1 MICDICNKEFK
12 TYVGLSCHIRQS
24 HNITSQ
30 EYYDK
35 YIRKEGEG
43 FCNVCQKQTSFRNL
57 HIGYSRFCSKKCIQ
71 NNEETKNKIQQ
82 TCLDRYDSKNVY
94 ASEYGKQKCR
104 ETWLENLGVENPFQS
119 EEVKEKIK
127 QTNLERYNSEYS
139 FQSKEIK
146 DKIKNTKEERYGNS
160 NYNNIEKARKTN
172 LEKYGVDC
180 VLKRNDVVKLKNSEE
195 NKRKQYNTKKRN
207 NTFSTSKTEKELEAE
222 LRKIFPDLKTQ
233 YKSKKYPFHCD
244 YYIPELDLYIE
255 YNGTWTHG
263 FHFFDKNNQED
274 LDKLENWKNKNTKY
288 YNSAIKTWTQRD
300 TLKLETAIKNHLNYV
315 VWFNQEQAYEWLK
328 LYNINRDKAKEE
340 NK

>member
-43 FCNVCQKQTSFRNL
+43 FCNVCQKPTSFRNF
-57 HIGYSRFCSKKCIQ
+57 HIGYSRFCCGKCVQ
-71 NNEETKNKIQQ
+71 NSEETKSKIQQ

-119 EEVKEKIK
+119 EEVKGKIK

-160 NYNNIEKARKTN
+160 NYNNIKKSEK
-172 LEKYGVDC
+172 D
-180 VLKRNDVVKLKNSEE
+180 
-195 NKRKQYNTKKRN
+195 
-207 NTFSTSKTEKELEAE
+207 
-222 LRKIFPDLKTQ
+222 
-233 YKSKKYPFHCD
+233 KS
-244 YYIPELDLYIE
+244 
-255 YNGTWTHG
+255 
-263 FHFFDKNNQED
+263 
-274 LDKLENWKNKNTKY
+274 
-288 YNSAIKTWTQRD
+288 
-300 TLKLETAIKNHLNYV
+300 
-315 VWFNQEQAYEWLK
+315 
-328 LYNINRDKAKEE
+328 
-340 NK
+340 

>member
-1 MICDICNKEFK
+1 MICDICNKEFT

-43 FCNVCQKQTSFRNL
+43 FCNVCQKPTSFRNF
-57 HIGYSRFCSKKCIQ
+57 HIGYSRFCCAKCVQ
-71 NNEETKNKIQQ
+71 NSEETKSKIQQ

-127 QTNLERYNSEYS
+127 QTNLDRYGVEHNSQVE
-139 FQSKEIK
+139 EVK
-146 DKIKNTKEERYGNS
+146 DKIKKTKEERYGDS
-160 NYNNIEKARKTN
+160 NYNNTEKARKTN

-180 VLKRNDVVKLKNSEE
+180 VLKRDDVVKLKNSEE
-195 NKRKQYNTKKRN
+195 IKKKQYNTKKKN
-207 NTFSTSKTEKELEAE
+207 NSFNSSKPEKKFETK
-222 LRKIFPDLKTQ
+222 LRKLFPDLKTQ
-233 YKSKKYPFHCD
+233 YKSKVYPFSCD

-263 FHFFDKNNQED
+263 GHFFDKDNQED
-274 LDKLENWKNKNTKY
+274 LDKLEKWKNKNTKY

-300 TLKLETAIKNHLNYV
+300 ILKLETAIKNHLNYV

>member
-1 MICDICNKEFK
+1 MICNICNKEFK

-24 HNITSQ
+24 HNTTSQ

-43 FCNVCQKQTSFRNL
+43 FCNVCQKPTSFRNF
-57 HIGYSRFCSKKCIQ
+57 HIGYSRFCCGKCVQ
-71 NNEETKNKIQQ
+71 NSEETKSKIQQ

-160 NYNNIEKARKTN
+160 NYNNTEKARKTN

-180 VLKRNDVVKLKNSEE
+180 VLKREDVVKLKNSEE
-195 NKRKQYNTKKRN
+195 NKKKQYNTKKKN
-207 NTFSTSKTEKELEAE
+207 NTFNTSKIEQELEIE
-222 LRKIFPDLKTQ
+222 LRKIFPKLKTQ
-233 YKSKKYPFHCD
+233 YKSKNYPFNCD

-263 FHFFDKNNQED
+263 FHFFDKDNQED
-274 LDKLENWKNKNTKY
+274 LDKLEKWKNKNSKY

-300 TLKLETAIKNHLNYV
+300 ILKLETAIKNHLNYV
-315 VWFNQEQAYEWLK
+315 VWFNQEQAYEWVK

>member
-1 MICDICNKEFK
+1 MICSICNKEFK

-24 HNITSQ
+24 HNMTSQ
-30 EYYDK
+30 DYYDE

-43 FCNVCQKQTSFRNL
+43 FCEMCQKPTSFRNL

-71 NNEETKNKIQQ
+71 NSEETKNKIQQ
-82 TCLDRYDSKNVY
+82 TCLDRYNNKNVY

-119 EEVKEKIK
+119 EEVKGKIK
-127 QTNLERYNSEYS
+127 KTNLERYNSEYS

-160 NYNNIEKARKTN
+160 NYNNIKKARKTN

-180 VLKRNDVVKLKNSEE
+180 ILKREDVVKLKNSEE
-195 NKRKQYNTKKRN
+195 NKKKQYNTKKKN
-207 NTFSTSKTEKELEAE
+207 NTFNTSKIEQELEIE
-222 LRKIFPDLKTQ
+222 LRKIFPKLKTQ
-233 YKSKKYPFHCD
+233 YKSKNYPFHCD

-263 FHFFDKNNQED
+263 FHFFDKDNQED
-274 LDKLENWKNKNTKY
+274 LDKLEKWKNKNSKY

-300 TLKLETAIKNHLNYV
+300 ILKLETAIKNHLNYV
-315 VWFNQEQAYEWLK
+315 VWFNQEQAYEWVK

>member
-12 TYVGLSCHIRQS
+12 TYVGFSCHIRQS

-43 FCNVCQKQTSFRNL
+43 FCNVCQKPTSFRNF
-57 HIGYSRFCSKKCIQ
+57 HIGYSRFCCSKCVQ
-71 NNEETKNKIQQ
+71 NSEETKSKIQQ
-82 TCLDRYDSKNVY
+82 TCLDRYDSKNIY

-104 ETWLENLGVENPFQS
+104 ETWLENLGIENPFQS
-119 EEVKEKIK
+119 EEVKGKIK

-146 DKIKNTKEERYGNS
+146 DKIKNTKEERYGDS

-180 VLKRNDVVKLKNSEE
+180 ILKREDVVKLKNSEE

-207 NTFSTSKTEKELEAE
+207 NTFNTSKTEKELEVE

-233 YKSKKYPFHCD
+233 YKSEIYPFHCD

-274 LDKLENWKNKNTKY
+274 LNKLEEWKSKNTKY

-300 TLKLETAIKNHLNYV
+300 ILKLETAIKNHLNYM
-315 VWFNQEQAYEWLK
+315 VWFNQEQAYEWVK

>member
-1 MICDICNKEFK
+1 MICSICNKEFK

-30 EYYDK
+30 EYYDE
-35 YIRKEGEG
+35 YIKKEGEG
-43 FCNVCQKQTSFRNL
+43 FCEVCQKPTSFRNL
-57 HIGYSRFCSKKCIQ
+57 HIGYSRFCCSKCTQ
-71 NNEETKNKIQQ
+71 NSEDTRNKIQQ

-119 EEVKEKIK
+119 EEVKDKIK
-127 QTNLERYNSEYS
+127 QTNLEKYGVEYNS
-139 FQSKEIK
+139 QSKEVK
-146 DKIKNTKEERYGNS
+146 KKIKNTKEERYGNS
-160 NYNNIEKARKTN
+160 NYNNIKKARKTN

-180 VLKRNDVVKLKNSEE
+180 ILKREDVVKLKNSEE
-195 NKRKQYNTKKRN
+195 NKKKQYNTKKKN
-207 NTFSTSKTEKELEAE
+207 NTFNTSKIEQELEIE
-222 LRKIFPDLKTQ
+222 LRKIFPKLKTQ
-233 YKSKKYPFHCD
+233 YKSKNYPFHCD

-263 FHFFDKNNQED
+263 FHFFDKDNQED
-274 LDKLENWKNKNTKY
+274 LDKLEKWKNKNSKY

-300 TLKLETAIKNHLNYV
+300 ILKLETAIKNHLNYV
-315 VWFNQEQAYEWLK
+315 VWFNQEQAYEWVK
-328 LYNINRDKAKEE
+328 LYNNNRQRAKEE

>member
-1 MICDICNKEFK
+1 MICSICNKEFK

-24 HNITSQ
+24 HNISSK
-30 EYYDK
+30 EYYDE
-35 YIRKEGEG
+35 YIKKEGEG
-43 FCNVCQKQTSFRNL
+43 FCNVCQKPTSFRNL
-57 HIGYSRFCSKKCIQ
+57 HIGYSRFCCSKCTQ
-71 NNEETKNKIQQ
+71 NSEETKNKIQQ

-94 ASEYGKQKCR
+94 ASEYGKQKCK

-119 EEVKEKIK
+119 EEVKGKIK

-160 NYNNIEKARKTN
+160 NYNNIKKARKTN

-180 VLKRNDVVKLKNSEE
+180 ILKREDVVKLKNSEE
-195 NKRKQYNTKKRN
+195 NKKKQYNTKKKN
-207 NTFSTSKTEKELEAE
+207 NTFNTSKVEKELEIKLRE
-222 LRKIFPDLKTQ
+222 LFPDLKTQ

-244 YYIPELDLYIE
+244 YYVPELDLYIE

-263 FHFFDKNNQED
+263 FHFFDKDNQED
-274 LDKLENWKNKNTKY
+274 LDKLEKWKNKNSKY

-300 TLKLETAIKNHLNYV
+300 ILKLETAIKNHLNYV
-315 VWFNQEQAYEWLK
+315 VWFNQEQAYEWIK
-328 LYNINRDKAKEE
+328 LYNNNRQRAKEE

>member
-24 HNITSQ
+24 HNMTSQ
-30 EYYDK
+30 DYYNK

-43 FCNVCQKQTSFRNL
+43 FCNVCQKPTSFRNF

-71 NNEETKNKIQQ
+71 NSEETKNKIQQ
-82 TCLDRYDSKNVY
+82 TCLDRYNNKNVY

-119 EEVKEKIK
+119 EKVKGKIK

-146 DKIKNTKEERYGNS
+146 DKIKNTKEERYGDS
-160 NYNNIEKARKTN
+160 NYNNIEKAKKTN
-172 LEKYGVDC
+172 LERYGVDC
-180 VLKRNDVVKLKNSEE
+180 VLKREDVVKLKNSEE
-195 NKRKQYNTKKRN
+195 IKKKQYNTKKKN
-207 NTFSTSKTEKELEAE
+207 NSFNSSKPEKELETK

-233 YKSKKYPFHCD
+233 YESDVYPFHCD

-274 LDKLENWKNKNTKY
+274 LNKLEEWKSKNTKY

-300 TLKLETAIKNHLNYV
+300 ILKLETAIKNHLNYV
-315 VWFNQEQAYEWLK
+315 AWFNQEQAYEWVK

>member
-1 MICDICNKEFK
+1 MICSICNKEFK

-30 EYYDK
+30 EYYDE
-35 YIRKEGEG
+35 YIKKEGEG
-43 FCNVCQKQTSFRNL
+43 FCEVCQKPTSFRNL
-57 HIGYSRFCSKKCIQ
+57 HIGYSRFCCSKCTQ
-71 NNEETKNKIQQ
+71 NSEDTRNKIQQ

-119 EEVKEKIK
+119 EKVKGKIK

-160 NYNNIEKARKTN
+160 NYNNIKKARKTN

-180 VLKRNDVVKLKNSEE
+180 ILKREDVVKLKNSEE
-195 NKRKQYNTKKRN
+195 NKKKQYNTKKKN
-207 NTFSTSKTEKELEAE
+207 NTFNTSKIEQKLEIE
-222 LRKIFPDLKTQ
+222 LRKIFPKLKTQ
-233 YKSKKYPFHCD
+233 YKSKNYPFHCD

-263 FHFFDKNNQED
+263 FHFFDKDNQED
-274 LDKLENWKNKNTKY
+274 LDKLEKWKNKNSKY

-300 TLKLETAIKNHLNYV
+300 ILKLETAIKNHLNYV
-315 VWFNQEQAYEWLK
+315 VWFNQEQAYEWVK

-340 NK
+340 NN

>member
-43 FCNVCQKQTSFRNL
+43 FCNVCQKPTFFRNL
-57 HIGYSRFCSKKCIQ
+57 HIGYSRFCCSKCTQ
-71 NNEETKNKIQQ
+71 NSEDTRNKIQQ

-94 ASEYGKQKCR
+94 ASEYGKQKCK

-119 EEVKEKIK
+119 EEVKGKIK

-160 NYNNIEKARKTN
+160 NYNNIKKARKTN

-180 VLKRNDVVKLKNSEE
+180 ILKREDVVKLKNSEE
-195 NKRKQYNTKKRN
+195 NKKKQYNTKKKN
-207 NTFSTSKTEKELEAE
+207 NTFNTSKIEQELEIE
-222 LRKIFPDLKTQ
+222 LRKIFPKLKTQ
-233 YKSKKYPFHCD
+233 YKSKNYPFHCD

-274 LDKLENWKNKNTKY
+274 LNKLEEWKSKNTKY

-300 TLKLETAIKNHLNYV
+300 ILKLETAIKNHLNYV
-315 VWFNQEQAYEWLK
+315 VWFNQEQGYEWIK
-328 LYNINRDKAKEE
+328 LYNNNRQRAKEE

>member
-30 EYYDK
+30 KYYDK

-43 FCNVCQKQTSFRNL
+43 FCNVCQKPTSFRNF
-57 HIGYSRFCSKKCIQ
+57 HIGYSKFCCGKCVQ
-71 NNEETKNKIQQ
+71 NSEETRSKIQQ
-82 TCLDRYDSKNVY
+82 TCLDRYDNKNVY

-127 QTNLERYNSEYS
+127 QTNLERYNSEYP

-160 NYNNIEKARKTN
+160 NYNNIKKARKTN

-180 VLKRNDVVKLKNSEE
+180 ILKREDVVKLKNSEE
-195 NKRKQYNTKKRN
+195 NKKKQYNTKKKN
-207 NTFSTSKTEKELEAE
+207 NTFNTSKIEQELEIE
-222 LRKIFPDLKTQ
+222 LRKIFPKLKTQ
-233 YKSKKYPFHCD
+233 YKSKNYPFHCD

-274 LDKLENWKNKNTKY
+274 LNKLEEWKSKNTKY

-300 TLKLETAIKNHLNYV
+300 ILKLETAIKNHLNYM
-315 VWFNQEQAYEWLK
+315 VWFNQEQAYEWVK

>member
-24 HNITSQ
+24 HNVSSK
-30 EYYDK
+30 EYYDE
-35 YIRKEGEG
+35 YIKKEGEG
-43 FCNVCQKQTSFRNL
+43 FCEICQKPTSFRNF
-57 HIGYSRFCSKKCIQ
+57 HIGYSRFCCGKCVQ
-71 NNEETKNKIQQ
+71 NSEETRSKIQQ

-119 EEVKEKIK
+119 EEVKDRIK
-127 QTNLERYNSEYS
+127 QTNLKRYGVEYNS
-139 FQSKEIK
+139 QSKEVKKKIK
-146 DKIKNTKEERYGNS
+146 DTKEERYGNS
-160 NYNNIEKARKTN
+160 NYNNIKKARKTN

-180 VLKRNDVVKLKNSEE
+180 ILKREDVVKLKNSEE
-195 NKRKQYNTKKRN
+195 IKKKQYNTKKKN
-207 NTFSTSKTEKELEAE
+207 NTFNTSKIEKELEIE
-222 LRKIFPDLKTQ
+222 LRKIFPNLKTQ
-233 YKSKKYPFHCD
+233 YKSKNYPFHCD

-274 LDKLENWKNKNTKY
+274 LNKLEEWKSKNTKY

-300 TLKLETAIKNHLNYV
+300 ILKLETAIKNHLNYV
-315 VWFNQEQAYEWLK
+315 VWFNQEQAYEWIK

>member
-24 HNITSQ
+24 HNMTSQ
-30 EYYDK
+30 DYYNE

-43 FCNVCQKQTSFRNL
+43 FCEMCQKPTSFRNL

-71 NNEETKNKIQQ
+71 NSEETKNKIQQ
-82 TCLDRYDSKNVY
+82 TCLDRYNNKNVY
-94 ASEYGKQKCR
+94 E
-104 ETWLENLGVENPFQS
+104 S
-119 EEVKEKIK
+119 EEDKDKIK
-127 QTNLERYNSEYS
+127 QTKLKRYGVEYNY
-139 FQSKEIK
+139 QSKEVKKKIK
-146 DKIKNTKEERYGNS
+146 DTKEERYGNS
-160 NYNNIEKARKTN
+160 NYNNVEKARKTN
-172 LEKYGVDC
+172 ITRYGVDC
-180 VLKRNDVVKLKNSEE
+180 ILKREDVVKLKNSEE
-195 NKRKQYNTKKRN
+195 NKKKQHNTKKKN
-207 NTFSTSKTEKELEAE
+207 NTFNTSKIEKELE
-222 LRKIFPDLKTQ
+222 LRLKEIFPDLKTQ
-233 YKSKKYPFHCD
+233 YKSEIYPFHCD

-274 LDKLENWKNKNTKY
+274 LNKLEEWKSKNTKY

-300 TLKLETAIKNHLNYV
+300 ILKLETAIKNYLNYV
-315 VWFNQEQAYEWLK
+315 VWFNQEQAYEWVK

>member
-24 HNITSQ
+24 HNISSK
-30 EYYDK
+30 EYYDE
-35 YIRKEGEG
+35 YIKKEGEG
-43 FCNVCQKQTSFRNL
+43 FCEICQKPTSFRNL

-71 NNEETKNKIQQ
+71 NSEETKNKIQQ

-119 EEVKEKIK
+119 EEVKDKIK
-127 QTNLERYNSEYS
+127 QTNLKRYGVEYNS
-139 FQSKEIK
+139 QSKEVKKKIK
-146 DKIKNTKEERYGNS
+146 DTKEERYGNS
-160 NYNNIEKARKTN
+160 NYNNIKKARKTN

-180 VLKRNDVVKLKNSEE
+180 ILKREDVVKLKNSEE
-195 NKRKQYNTKKRN
+195 NKRKQYNTKKKN
-207 NTFSTSKTEKELEAE
+207 NTFNTSKIEQELEIE
-222 LRKIFPDLKTQ
+222 LRKIFPKLKTQ
-233 YKSKKYPFHCD
+233 YKSEEYPFHCD

-263 FHFFDKNNQED
+263 FHFFDKDNQED
-274 LDKLENWKNKNTKY
+274 LDKLEKWKNKNSKY

-300 TLKLETAIKNHLNYV
+300 ILKLETAIKNHLNYV
-315 VWFNQEQAYEWLK
+315 VWFNQEQALDW
-328 LYNINRDKAKEE
+328 INKFKRRQ
-340 NK
+340 

>member
-24 HNITSQ
+24 HNMTSQ

-35 YIRKEGEG
+35 YIKKEGEG
-43 FCNVCQKQTSFRNL
+43 FCEMCQKPTSFRNL
-57 HIGYSRFCSKKCIQ
+57 HIGYSRFCCGKCVQ
-71 NNEETKNKIQQ
+71 NSEETKSKIQQ

-119 EEVKEKIK
+119 EEVKGKIK

-160 NYNNIEKARKTN
+160 NYNNIKKARKTN

-180 VLKRNDVVKLKNSEE
+180 ILKREDVVKLKNSEE
-195 NKRKQYNTKKRN
+195 NKKKQYNTKKKN
-207 NTFSTSKTEKELEAE
+207 NTFNTSKIEQELEIE
-222 LRKIFPDLKTQ
+222 LRKIFPKLKTQ
-233 YKSKKYPFHCD
+233 YKSKNYPFHCD
-244 YYIPELDLYIE
+244 YYVPELNLYIE

-274 LDKLENWKNKNTKY
+274 LDKLEKWKNKNSKY

-300 TLKLETAIKNHLNYV
+300 ILKLETAIKNHLNYV
-315 VWFNQEQAYEWLK
+315 VWFNQEQAYEWVK

>member
-1 MICDICNKEFK
+1 MICSICNKEFK

-24 HNITSQ
+24 HNMTSQ

-35 YIRKEGEG
+35 YIKKEGEG
-43 FCNVCQKQTSFRNL
+43 FCNVCQKPTSFRNL
-57 HIGYSRFCSKKCIQ
+57 HIGYSRFCCSKCTQ
-71 NNEETKNKIQQ
+71 NSEDTRNKIQQ

-119 EEVKEKIK
+119 EEVKGKIK

-180 VLKRNDVVKLKNSEE
+180 ILKREDVVKLKNSEE
-195 NKRKQYNTKKRN
+195 NKKKQYNTKKKN
-207 NTFSTSKTEKELEAE
+207 NTFNTSKIEQELEIE
-222 LRKIFPDLKTQ
+222 LRKIFPKLKTQ
-233 YKSKKYPFHCD
+233 YKSKNYPFHCD

-274 LDKLENWKNKNTKY
+274 LNKLEEWKSKNTKY

-300 TLKLETAIKNHLNYV
+300 ILKLETAIKNHLNYV
-315 VWFNQEQAYEWLK
+315 VWFNQEQAYEWVK

>member
-1 MICDICNKEFK
+1 MYVRNQLPFAISILDI
-12 TYVGLSCHIRQS
+12 H
-24 HNITSQ
+24 
-30 EYYDK
+30 
-35 YIRKEGEG
+35 
-43 FCNVCQKQTSFRNL
+43 
-57 HIGYSRFCSKKCIQ
+57 GYSRFCCGKCVQ
-71 NNEETKNKIQQ
+71 NSEETKSKIQQ

-94 ASEYGKQKCR
+94 ASEYGKQKCK

-119 EEVKEKIK
+119 EEVKGKIK

-146 DKIKNTKEERYGNS
+146 DKIKNTKEERYWNS
-160 NYNNIEKARKTN
+160 NYNNIKKARKTN

-180 VLKRNDVVKLKNSEE
+180 ILKREDVVKLKNSEE
-195 NKRKQYNTKKRN
+195 NKRKQYNTKKKN
-207 NTFSTSKTEKELEAE
+207 NTFNTSKIEQELEIE
-222 LRKIFPDLKTQ
+222 LRKIFPKLKTQ
-233 YKSKKYPFHCD
+233 YKSKNYPFHCD

-263 FHFFDKNNQED
+263 FHFFDKDNQED
-274 LDKLENWKNKNTKY
+274 LDKLEKWKNKNSKY

-300 TLKLETAIKNHLNYV
+300 ILKLETAIKNHLNYV
-315 VWFNQEQAYEWLK
+315 VWFNQEQAYEWVK

>member
-12 TYVGLSCHIRQS
+12 TCVGLSSHIRQS
-24 HNITSQ
+24 HNTTSQ
-30 EYYDK
+30 EYYDE

-43 FCNVCQKQTSFRNL
+43 FCEVCQKPTSFRNL
-57 HIGYSRFCSKKCIQ
+57 HIGYSRFCCSKCTQ
-71 NNEETKNKIQQ
+71 NSEDTRNKIQQ

-119 EEVKEKIK
+119 EEVKGKIK

-160 NYNNIEKARKTN
+160 NYNNIKKARKTN

-180 VLKRNDVVKLKNSEE
+180 ILKREDVVKLKNSEE
-195 NKRKQYNTKKRN
+195 NKKKQYNTKKKN
-207 NTFSTSKTEKELEAE
+207 NTFNTSKIEQELEIE
-222 LRKIFPDLKTQ
+222 LRKIFPKLKTQ
-233 YKSKKYPFHCD
+233 YKSKDYPFHCD

-274 LDKLENWKNKNTKY
+274 LNKLEEWKSKNTKY

-300 TLKLETAIKNHLNYV
+300 ILKLETAIKNHLNYV
-315 VWFNQEQAYEWLK
+315 VWFNQEQAYEWVK

>member
-43 FCNVCQKQTSFRNL
+43 FCNVCQKPTSFRNF
-57 HIGYSRFCSKKCIQ
+57 HIGYSRFCCGKCVQ
-71 NNEETKNKIQQ
+71 NSEETKSKIQQ

-119 EEVKEKIK
+119 EEVKGKIK

-160 NYNNIEKARKTN
+160 NYNNIKKARKTN

-180 VLKRNDVVKLKNSEE
+180 VLKREDVVKLKNSEE

-207 NTFSTSKTEKELEAE
+207 NTFNTSKTEKELEVE

-233 YKSKKYPFHCD
+233 YKSEIYPFHCD

-263 FHFFDKNNQED
+263 FHFFDKDNQED
-274 LDKLENWKNKNTKY
+274 LDKLEKWKNKNSKY

-300 TLKLETAIKNHLNYV
+300 ILKLETAIKNHLNYV
-315 VWFNQEQAYEWLK
+315 VWFNQEQAYEWVK

>member
-30 EYYDK
+30 EYYDE

-43 FCNVCQKQTSFRNL
+43 FCEVCQKPTSFRNL
-57 HIGYSRFCSKKCIQ
+57 HIGYSRFCCSKCTQ
-71 NNEETKNKIQQ
+71 NSEDTRNKIQQ

-94 ASEYGKQKCR
+94 TSEYGRQKCK

-119 EEVKEKIK
+119 EEVKDRIK
-127 QTNLERYNSEYS
+127 QTNLKRYGVEYNS
-139 FQSKEIK
+139 QSKEVKKKIK
-146 DKIKNTKEERYGNS
+146 DTKEEKYGDS

-180 VLKRNDVVKLKNSEE
+180 ILKREDVVKLKNSEE
-195 NKRKQYNTKKRN
+195 IKRKQYNTKKKN
-207 NTFSTSKTEKELEAE
+207 NTFNTSKIEQELEIE
-222 LRKIFPDLKTQ
+222 LRKIFPNLKTQ

-244 YYIPELDLYIE
+244 YYVPELDLYIE

-274 LDKLENWKNKNTKY
+274 LNKLEEWKNKNTKY

-300 TLKLETAIKNHLNYV
+300 ILKLETAIKNHLNYV
-315 VWFNQEQAYEWLK
+315 VWFNQEQAYEWIK
-328 LYNINRDKAKEE
+328 LYNNNRQRAKEE

>member
-24 HNITSQ
+24 HNVSSK
-30 EYYDK
+30 EYYDE
-35 YIRKEGEG
+35 YIKKEGEG
-43 FCNVCQKQTSFRNL
+43 FCEICQKPTSFRNF
-57 HIGYSRFCSKKCIQ
+57 HIGYSRFCCGKCVQ
-71 NNEETKNKIQQ
+71 NSEETRSKIQQ

-119 EEVKEKIK
+119 EEVKDRIK
-127 QTNLERYNSEYS
+127 QTNLKRYGVEYNS
-139 FQSKEIK
+139 QSKEVKKKIK
-146 DKIKNTKEERYGNS
+146 DTKEERYGNS
-160 NYNNIEKARKTN
+160 NYNNIKKARKTN

-180 VLKRNDVVKLKNSEE
+180 ILKREDVVKLKNSEE
-195 NKRKQYNTKKRN
+195 IKKKQYNTKKKN
-207 NTFSTSKTEKELEAE
+207 NTFNTSKIEKELEIE
-222 LRKIFPDLKTQ
+222 LRKIFPNLKTQ
-233 YKSKKYPFHCD
+233 YKSKNYPFHCD

-274 LDKLENWKNKNTKY
+274 INKLEEWKSKNTKY

-300 TLKLETAIKNHLNYV
+300 ILKLETAIKNHLNYV
-315 VWFNQEQAYEWLK
+315 VWFNQEQAYEWIK

>member
-35 YIRKEGEG
+35 YIRKDGEG
-43 FCNVCQKQTSFRNL
+43 FCNVCQKPTSFRNF
-57 HIGYSRFCSKKCIQ
+57 HIGYSRFCCGKCVQ
-71 NNEETKNKIQQ
+71 NSEETKSKIQQ

-119 EEVKEKIK
+119 EEVKGKIK

-160 NYNNIEKARKTN
+160 NYNNTEKARKTN
-172 LEKYGVDC
+172 LKKYGIDC
-180 VLKRNDVVKLKNSEE
+180 ILKRDDVVKLKNSEE
-195 NKRKQYNTKKRN
+195 IKKKQYNTKKRN
-207 NTFSTSKTEKELEAE
+207 NTFNTSKTEKELEVE
-222 LRKIFPDLKTQ
+222 LRKIFPKLKTQ
-233 YKSKKYPFHCD
+233 YKSKNYPFHCD

-263 FHFFDKNNQED
+263 FHFFDKDNQED
-274 LDKLENWKNKNTKY
+274 LDKLEKWKNKNSKY

-300 TLKLETAIKNHLNYV
+300 ILKLETAIKNHLNYV
-315 VWFNQEQAYEWLK
+315 VWFNQEQAYEWVK

>member
-1 MICDICNKEFK
+1 MICDICNKDFK

-24 HNITSQ
+24 HNMTSQ
-30 EYYDK
+30 DYYDE

-43 FCNVCQKQTSFRNL
+43 FCKMCQKPTSFRNL

-71 NNEETKNKIQQ
+71 NSEETKNKIQQ
-82 TCLDRYDSKNVY
+82 TCLDRYNNKNVY

-104 ETWLENLGVENPFQS
+104 ETWLEKLGVENPFQS
-119 EEVKEKIK
+119 EEIKEKIK

-146 DKIKNTKEERYGNS
+146 DKIKNTKEERYGDS

-195 NKRKQYNTKKRN
+195 IKKKQYNTKKKN
-207 NTFSTSKTEKELEAE
+207 NSFNTSKVEKELEIE
-222 LRKIFPDLKTQ
+222 LRKTFPNLKTQ
-233 YKSKKYPFHCD
+233 YKSKDYPFYCD
-244 YYIPELDLYIE
+244 YYVPSLDLYIE

-274 LDKLENWKNKNTKY
+274 LNKLEEWKSKNTKY

-300 TLKLETAIKNHLNYV
+300 ILKLETAIKNHLNYV
-315 VWFNQEQAYEWLK
+315 VWFNQEQAYEWVK

>member
-1 MICDICNKEFK
+1 MICSICNKEFK

-24 HNITSQ
+24 HNISSK

-35 YIRKEGEG
+35 YVKKEEEG
-43 FCNVCQKQTSFRNL
+43 FCEICQKPTSFRNF
-57 HIGYSRFCSKKCIQ
+57 HIGYSRFCCGKCVQ
-71 NNEETKNKIQQ
+71 NSEETKSKIQQ

-119 EEVKEKIK
+119 EEVKGKIK

-160 NYNNIEKARKTN
+160 NYNNIKKARKTN

-180 VLKRNDVVKLKNSEE
+180 ILKREDVVKLKNSEE
-195 NKRKQYNTKKRN
+195 NKKKQYNTKKKN
-207 NTFSTSKTEKELEAE
+207 NTFNTSKIEQELEIE
-222 LRKIFPDLKTQ
+222 LRKIFPKLKTQ
-233 YKSKKYPFHCD
+233 YKSKNYPFHCD

-263 FHFFDKNNQED
+263 FHFFDKDNQED
-274 LDKLENWKNKNTKY
+274 LDKLEKWKNKNSKY

-300 TLKLETAIKNHLNYV
+300 ILKLETAIKNHLNYV
-315 VWFNQEQAYEWLK
+315 VWFNQEQAYEWVK

>member
-1 MICDICNKEFK
+1 MICSICNKEFK

-30 EYYDK
+30 EYYDE
-35 YIRKEGEG
+35 YIKKEGEG
-43 FCNVCQKQTSFRNL
+43 FCEVCQKSTSFRNL
-57 HIGYSRFCSKKCIQ
+57 HIGYSRFCCSKCTQ
-71 NNEETKNKIQQ
+71 NSEDIRNKIQQ

-119 EEVKEKIK
+119 EEVKGKIK

-160 NYNNIEKARKTN
+160 NYNNIKKARKTN

-180 VLKRNDVVKLKNSEE
+180 ILKREDVVKLKNSEE
-195 NKRKQYNTKKRN
+195 IKKKQYNTKKKN
-207 NTFSTSKTEKELEAE
+207 NSFNTSKVEKELEIE

-263 FHFFDKNNQED
+263 FHFFDKDNQED
-274 LDKLENWKNKNTKY
+274 LDKLEKWKNKNSKY

-300 TLKLETAIKNHLNYV
+300 ILKLETAIKNHLNYV
-315 VWFNQEQAYEWLK
+315 VWFNQEQTYEWVK

>member
-43 FCNVCQKQTSFRNL
+43 FCEMCQKPTSFRNL

-71 NNEETKNKIQQ
+71 NSEETKSKIQQ

-94 ASEYGKQKCR
+94 ASEYGKQKCK

-119 EEVKEKIK
+119 EEVKDKIK
-127 QTNLERYNSEYS
+127 QTNLKRYGVEYNS
-139 FQSKEIK
+139 QSKEVKKKIK
-146 DKIKNTKEERYGNS
+146 DTKEERYGNS
-160 NYNNIEKARKTN
+160 NYNNVEKARKTN
-172 LEKYGVDC
+172 ITRYGVDC
-180 VLKRNDVVKLKNSEE
+180 ILKRDDVVKLKNSEE
-195 NKRKQYNTKKRN
+195 NKRKQYNTKKKN
-207 NTFSTSKTEKELEAE
+207 NTFNTSKIEKELE
-222 LRKIFPDLKTQ
+222 LRLKEIFPDLKTQ
-233 YKSKKYPFHCD
+233 YKSEIYPFHCD

-274 LDKLENWKNKNTKY
+274 LNKLEEWKSKNTKY

-300 TLKLETAIKNHLNYV
+300 ILKLETAIKNHLNYV
-315 VWFNQEQAYEWLK
+315 VWFNQEQAYEWVK

>member
-1 MICDICNKEFK
+1 MICNICNKEFK

-24 HNITSQ
+24 HNISSK
-30 EYYDK
+30 EYYDE
-35 YIRKEGEG
+35 YIKKEGEG
-43 FCNVCQKQTSFRNL
+43 FCNVCQKPTSFRNF
-57 HIGYSRFCSKKCIQ
+57 HIGYSRFCCGKCVQ
-71 NNEETKNKIQQ
+71 NSEETKSKIQQ

-160 NYNNIEKARKTN
+160 NYNNTEKARKTN
-172 LEKYGVDC
+172 LKKYGVDC
-180 VLKRNDVVKLKNSEE
+180 ILKREDVVKLKNSEE
-195 NKRKQYNTKKRN
+195 NKKKQYNTKKKN
-207 NTFSTSKTEKELEAE
+207 NTFNTSKIEQELEIE
-222 LRKIFPDLKTQ
+222 LRKIFPKLKTQ
-233 YKSKKYPFHCD
+233 YKSKNYPFHCD

-263 FHFFDKNNQED
+263 FHFFDKDNQED
-274 LDKLENWKNKNTKY
+274 LDKLEKWKNKNSKY

-300 TLKLETAIKNHLNYV
+300 ILKLETAIKNHLNYV
-315 VWFNQEQAYEWLK
+315 VWFNQEQAYEWVK

>member
-24 HNITSQ
+24 HNISSK

-35 YIRKEGEG
+35 YIKKEGEG
-43 FCNVCQKQTSFRNL
+43 FCEMCQKPTSFRNL

-71 NNEETKNKIQQ
+71 NSEETKSKIQQ
-82 TCLDRYDSKNVY
+82 TCLDRYDSKNIY

-119 EEVKEKIK
+119 EEIKEKIK

-172 LEKYGVDC
+172 LKKYGVDC
-180 VLKRNDVVKLKNSEE
+180 VLKREDVVKLKNSEE

-207 NTFSTSKTEKELEAE
+207 NSFNTSKTEKQLELE
-222 LRKIFPDLKTQ
+222 LRKLFPDLKTQ
-233 YKSKKYPFHCD
+233 YKSEEYPFVCD
-244 YYIPELDLYIE
+244 FYIPSLDLYIE

-300 TLKLETAIKNHLNYV
+300 ILKLETAIKNHLNYV
-315 VWFNQEQAYEWLK
+315 VWFNQEQAYEWVK

>member
-43 FCNVCQKQTSFRNL
+43 FCNVCQKPTSFRNF
-57 HIGYSRFCSKKCIQ
+57 HIGYSRFCCGKCVQ
-71 NNEETKNKIQQ
+71 NSEETKSKIQQ

-119 EEVKEKIK
+119 EEVKGKIK

-160 NYNNIEKARKTN
+160 NYNNIKKARKTN

-180 VLKRNDVVKLKNSEE
+180 ILKREDVVKLKNSEE
-195 NKRKQYNTKKRN
+195 NKKKQYNTKKKN
-207 NTFSTSKTEKELEAE
+207 NTFNTSKIEQELEIE
-222 LRKIFPDLKTQ
+222 LRKIFPKLKTQ
-233 YKSKKYPFHCD
+233 YKSKNYPFHCD

-263 FHFFDKNNQED
+263 FHFFDKDNQED
-274 LDKLENWKNKNTKY
+274 LDKLEKWKNKNSKY

-300 TLKLETAIKNHLNYV
+300 ILKLETAIKNHLNYV
-315 VWFNQEQAYEWLK
+315 VWFNQEQAYEWVK

>member
-30 EYYDK
+30 EYYDE
-35 YIRKEGEG
+35 YIKKEGEG
-43 FCNVCQKQTSFRNL
+43 FCEVCQKPTSFRNL

-71 NNEETKNKIQQ
+71 NSEETKSKIQQ

-94 ASEYGKQKCR
+94 ASEYGKQKCK

-119 EEVKEKIK
+119 EEVKDKIK
-127 QTNLERYNSEYS
+127 QTNLKRYGVEYNS
-139 FQSKEIK
+139 QSKEVKKKIK
-146 DKIKNTKEERYGNS
+146 DTKEERYGNS
-160 NYNNIEKARKTN
+160 NYNNVEKARKTN
-172 LEKYGVDC
+172 ITRYGVDC
-180 VLKRNDVVKLKNSEE
+180 ILKREDVVKLKNSEE
-195 NKRKQYNTKKRN
+195 NKRKQYNTKKKN
-207 NTFSTSKTEKELEAE
+207 NTFNTSKIEKELE
-222 LRKIFPDLKTQ
+222 LRLKEIFPDLKTQ
-233 YKSKKYPFHCD
+233 YKSEIYPFHCD

-274 LDKLENWKNKNTKY
+274 LNKLEEWKSKNTKY

-300 TLKLETAIKNHLNYV
+300 ILKLETAIKNHLNYV
-315 VWFNQEQAYEWLK
+315 VWFNQEQAYEWVK

>member
-43 FCNVCQKQTSFRNL
+43 FCEMCQKPTSFRNL

-71 NNEETKNKIQQ
+71 NSEETKSKIQQ

-94 ASEYGKQKCR
+94 ASEYGKQKCK

-119 EEVKEKIK
+119 EEVKGKIK

-160 NYNNIEKARKTN
+160 NYNNVEKARKTN
-172 LEKYGVDC
+172 ITRYGVDC
-180 VLKRNDVVKLKNSEE
+180 ILKREDVVKLKNSEE
-195 NKRKQYNTKKRN
+195 NKRKQYNTKKKN
-207 NTFSTSKTEKELEAE
+207 NTFNTSKIEKELE
-222 LRKIFPDLKTQ
+222 LRLKEIFPDLKTQ
-233 YKSKKYPFHCD
+233 YKSEIYPFHCD

-274 LDKLENWKNKNTKY
+274 LNKLEEWKSKNTKY

-300 TLKLETAIKNHLNYV
+300 ILKLETAIKNHLNYV
-315 VWFNQEQAYEWLK
+315 VWFNQEQAYEWVK

>member
-43 FCNVCQKQTSFRNL
+43 FCNICQKPTSFRNF
-57 HIGYSRFCSKKCIQ
+57 HIGYSRFCCGKCVQ
-71 NNEETKNKIQQ
+71 NSEETKSKIQQ

-104 ETWLENLGVENPFQS
+104 ETWLENLGVKNPFQS
-119 EEVKEKIK
+119 EEVKGKIK

-160 NYNNIEKARKTN
+160 NYNNVEKARKTN
-172 LEKYGVDC
+172 ITRYGVDC
-180 VLKRNDVVKLKNSEE
+180 ILKREDVVKLKNSEE
-195 NKRKQYNTKKRN
+195 NKRKQYNTKKKN
-207 NTFSTSKTEKELEAE
+207 NTFNTSKIEKELE
-222 LRKIFPDLKTQ
+222 LRLKEIFPDLKTQ
-233 YKSKKYPFHCD
+233 YKSEIYPFHCD

-274 LDKLENWKNKNTKY
+274 LNKLEEWKSKNTKY

-300 TLKLETAIKNHLNYV
+300 ILKLETAIKNHLNYV
-315 VWFNQEQAYEWLK
+315 VWFNQEQAYEWVK

>member
-12 TYVGLSCHIRQS
+12 TYVGLSCHIRQCHDIS
-24 HNITSQ
+24 SK

-35 YIRKEGEG
+35 YIKKEEEG
-43 FCNVCQKQTSFRNL
+43 FCKVCQKPISFRNF
-57 HIGYSRFCSKKCIQ
+57 HVGYSRFCCGKRVQ
-71 NNEETKNKIQQ
+71 NSEETRNKIQQ

-127 QTNLERYNSEYS
+127 QTNLDRYGVEHNSQVE
-139 FQSKEIK
+139 EVK
-146 DKIKNTKEERYGNS
+146 DKIKKTKEERYGDS
-160 NYNNIEKARKTN
+160 NYNNTEKARKTN

-180 VLKRNDVVKLKNSEE
+180 VLKRDDVVKLKNSEE
-195 NKRKQYNTKKRN
+195 IKKKQYNTKKKN
-207 NTFSTSKTEKELEAE
+207 NTFNSSKPEKELEIK

-233 YKSKKYPFHCD
+233 YKSDVYHFDCD
-244 YYIPELDLYIE
+244 YYVPSLDLYIE

-263 FHFFDKNNQED
+263 GHFFNENSQED
-274 LDKLENWKNKNTKY
+274 LDKLEKWKNKNTRY
-288 YNSAIKTWTQRD
+288 YNSAIKTWTERD
-300 TLKLETAIKNHLNYV
+300 ILKLETAIKNHLNYV
-315 VWFNQEQAYEWLK
+315 VWFNQEQAYEWIK

>member
-1 MICDICNKEFK
+1 MICNICNKEFK

-24 HNITSQ
+24 HNMTSQ
-30 EYYDK
+30 DYYDE

-43 FCNVCQKQTSFRNL
+43 FCEMCQKPTSFRNL
-57 HIGYSRFCSKKCIQ
+57 HIGYSRFCCSKCVQ
-71 NNEETKNKIQQ
+71 NSEETKSKIQQ
-82 TCLDRYDSKNVY
+82 TCLDRYDNKNVY

-119 EEVKEKIK
+119 EDVKEKIK

-139 FQSKEIK
+139 SQSKEIK

-160 NYNNIEKARKTN
+160 NYNNTEKARKTN
-172 LEKYGVDC
+172 LKKYGVDC
-180 VLKRNDVVKLKNSEE
+180 ILKRNDVVKLKNSEE
-195 NKRKQYNTKKRN
+195 IKKKQYNTKKKN
-207 NTFSTSKTEKELEAE
+207 NTFNTSKIEKELEIKLRE
-222 LRKIFPDLKTQ
+222 LFPDLKTQ

-244 YYIPELDLYIE
+244 YYVPSLDLYIE

-300 TLKLETAIKNHLNYV
+300 ILKLETAIKNHLNYV
-315 VWFNQEQAYEWLK
+315 VWFNQEQAYEWVK

>member
-1 MICDICNKEFK
+1 MICSICNKEFK

-24 HNITSQ
+24 HNISSK

-35 YIRKEGEG
+35 YIKKEGEG
-43 FCNVCQKQTSFRNL
+43 FCEICQKPTSFRNF
-57 HIGYSRFCSKKCIQ
+57 HIGYSRFCCGKCVQ
-71 NNEETKNKIQQ
+71 NSEETKSKIQQ

-127 QTNLERYNSEYS
+127 QTNLDRYGVEHNSQVE
-139 FQSKEIK
+139 EVK
-146 DKIKNTKEERYGNS
+146 DKIKKTKEERYGDS
-160 NYNNIEKARKTN
+160 NYNNTEKARKTN

-180 VLKRNDVVKLKNSEE
+180 VLKRDDIVKLKNSEE
-195 NKRKQYNTKKRN
+195 IKKKQYNTKKKN
-207 NTFSTSKTEKELEAE
+207 NSFNSSKPEKEFETK
-222 LRKIFPDLKTQ
+222 LRKLFPDLKTQ
-233 YKSKKYPFHCD
+233 YKSKVYPFSCD

-263 FHFFDKNNQED
+263 GHFFDKDNQED
-274 LDKLENWKNKNTKY
+274 LDKLEKWKNKNTKY

-300 TLKLETAIKNHLNYV
+300 ILKLETAIKNHLNYV

>member
-24 HNITSQ
+24 HNMTSQ

-35 YIRKEGEG
+35 YIKKEGEG
-43 FCNVCQKQTSFRNL
+43 FCEMCQKPTSFRNL
-57 HIGYSRFCSKKCIQ
+57 HIGYSRFCCGKCVQ
-71 NNEETKNKIQQ
+71 NSEETKSEIQQ

-119 EEVKEKIK
+119 EEVKGKIK

-160 NYNNIEKARKTN
+160 NYNNIKKARKTN

-180 VLKRNDVVKLKNSEE
+180 ILKREDVVKLKNSEE
-195 NKRKQYNTKKRN
+195 NKKKQYNTKKKN
-207 NTFSTSKTEKELEAE
+207 NTFNTSKIEQELEIE
-222 LRKIFPDLKTQ
+222 LRKIFPKLKTQ
-233 YKSKKYPFHCD
+233 YKSKNYPFHCD
-244 YYIPELDLYIE
+244 YYVPELNLYIE

-274 LDKLENWKNKNTKY
+274 LDKLEKWKNKNSKY

-300 TLKLETAIKNHLNYV
+300 ILKLETAIKNHLNYV
-315 VWFNQEQAYEWLK
+315 VWFNQEQAYEWVK

>member
-1 MICDICNKEFK
+1 MICNICNKEFK

-24 HNITSQ
+24 HNISSK
-30 EYYDK
+30 EYYDE
-35 YIRKEGEG
+35 YIKKEGEG
-43 FCNVCQKQTSFRNL
+43 FCNVCQKPTSFRNF
-57 HIGYSRFCSKKCIQ
+57 HIGYSRFCCGKCVQ
-71 NNEETKNKIQQ
+71 NSEETKSKIQQ
-82 TCLDRYDSKNVY
+82 TCLDRYDSKNIY

-119 EEVKEKIK
+119 EEVKGKIK

-160 NYNNIEKARKTN
+160 NYNNTEKARKTN
-172 LEKYGVDC
+172 LKKYGVDC
-180 VLKRNDVVKLKNSEE
+180 ILKREDVVKLKNSEE
-195 NKRKQYNTKKRN
+195 NKKKQYNTKKKN
-207 NTFSTSKTEKELEAE
+207 NTFNTSKIEQELEIE
-222 LRKIFPDLKTQ
+222 LRKIFPKLKTQ
-233 YKSKKYPFHCD
+233 YKSKNYPFHCD

-263 FHFFDKNNQED
+263 FHFFDKDNQED
-274 LDKLENWKNKNTKY
+274 LDKLEKWKNKNSKY

-300 TLKLETAIKNHLNYV
+300 ILKLETAIKNHLNYV
-315 VWFNQEQAYEWLK
+315 VWFNQEQAYEWIK

>member
-1 MICDICNKEFK
+1 MICDICNKEFT

-24 HNITSQ
+24 HNISSK

-35 YIRKEGEG
+35 YVKKEEEG
-43 FCNVCQKQTSFRNL
+43 FCEICQKPTSFRNF
-57 HIGYSRFCSKKCIQ
+57 HIGYSRFCCGKCVQ
-71 NNEETKNKIQQ
+71 NSEETKSKIQQ

-119 EEVKEKIK
+119 EEVKGKIK

-160 NYNNIEKARKTN
+160 NYNNIKKARKTN

-180 VLKRNDVVKLKNSEE
+180 ILKREDVVKLKNSEE
-195 NKRKQYNTKKRN
+195 NKKKQYNTKKKN
-207 NTFSTSKTEKELEAE
+207 NTFNTSKIEQELEIE
-222 LRKIFPDLKTQ
+222 LRKVFPKLKTQ
-233 YKSKKYPFHCD
+233 YKSKNYPFHCD

-263 FHFFDKNNQED
+263 FHFFDKDNQED
-274 LDKLENWKNKNTKY
+274 LDKLEKWKNKNSKY

-300 TLKLETAIKNHLNYV
+300 ILKLETAIKNHLNYV
-315 VWFNQEQAYEWLK
+315 VWFNQEQAYEWVK